1 MSILHQFK
9 GPGGGFGRQS
19 YLRARAAGLNP
30 KQIAAAIGPSG
41 LNLGWRARDAII
53 ADTAAQAEGLKQQRN
68 QARSDNNNYQNE
80 ISNYQKQISDFQ
92 TQIGNF
98 QSQVG
103 ELQNKYDSQLKAT
116 QAAEDRASDFESR
129 FTQKSAEYDTA
140 RAEADRYKDEAVGQ
154 QLRAIRSGATTSSR
168 QDAGGGIGDLSGGR
182 TRMSSQTESDS
193 QDLADRIKSEG
204 GFTESILNRKGP
216 VVDRMATSQRRQAA
230 PESRPNAGLSS
241 GSGTAGYYATRFG

>member
-1 MSILHQFK
+1 MSILHQFR
-9 GPGGGFGRQS
+9 GPHGGFGRQS
-19 YLRARAAGLNP
+19 YLAARASGLNP
-30 KQIAAAIGPSG
+30 KQIAEAIGPSG
-41 LNLGWRARDAII
+41 MSLGWRARDAII

-68 QARSDNNNYQNE
+68 QAQSDNTNYQNE

-92 TQIGNF
+92 NR
-98 QSQVG
+98 VG
-103 ELQNKYDSQLKAT
+103 DLQNKYDSQLKAT

-182 TRMSSQTESDS
+182 TRFSSQTDSDS
-193 QDLADRIKSEG
+193 GDLADRIKSEG